1 VSAQRARNGPSVT
14 TASAT
19 GGSRP
24 GQLLRDLDASAEL
37 ARRERFATVP
47 ITRTNS
53 TARSHSRL
61 AASTLRPLRW
71 RRSDARRPP
80 GRDFSFQPRV
90 LRRVCLGPRPASGC
104 GGFGSSRGGSAVP
117 TSPSAGVGAGPDGDR
132 SLKHH
137 FPVGSSPARGRAV
150 RRSVSSAGLAAALV
164 VARQPSRQLGGAAS
178 VRMVR
183 TGNAAHVAHPRSPC
197 PRSRRRDAAVPGD
210 LERRR
215 SGSARKL
222 SVALRAAASAKGTG
236 GPGGGHP
243 HGGLDVRDGRALLG
257 VDRQDQGRIGD
268 RVAELR
274 LVPGRGLCA
283 AKTGGPLHWSVWGD
297 SVVLQAAVSG
307 YVDR

>member
-117 TSPSAGVGAGPDGDR
+117 TSPSAGLLPIGAGPDGDR

-137 FPVGSSPARGRAV
+137 FPVGSSPARGRAAV
-150 RRSVSSAGLAAALV
+150 RLSQLV
-164 VARQPSRQLGGAAS
+164 
-178 VRMVR
+178 
-183 TGNAAHVAHPRSPC
+183 T
-197 PRSRRRDAAVPGD
+197 RRR
-210 LERRR
+210 RRLKTI
-215 SGSARKL
+215 S
-222 SVALRAAASAKGTG
+222 G
-236 GPGGGHP
+236 GPP
-243 HGGLDVRDGRALLG
+243 AD
-257 VDRQDQGRIGD
+257 
-268 RVAELR
+268 E
-274 LVPGRGLCA
+274 
-283 AKTGGPLHWSVWGD
+283 PLHCRQFLSGRYWARTSDLLLVR
-297 SVVLQAAVSG
+297 QALYQLS
-307 YVDR
+307 